1 MANHHLRNRELSC
14 SCESLLLGFMRLHS
28 HFLFAEFFCEI
39 PTVFCSFPKYF
50 SEAEEFGGRRHI
62 LWNEFSCAIDK
73 TIIRMI

>member
-1 MANHHLRNRELSC
+1 MLPD
-14 SCESLLLGFMRLHS
+14 FMRLPS

-39 PTVFCSFPKYF
+39 PTVFCSFPNYF
-50 SEAEEFGGRRHI
+50 SEQGELGGRGHI